1 MRMDTVSP
9 APPAVSRPVA
19 GAAFAHRLRGF
30 GTPLLLIAIVGIV
43 TLLAVLGGDQLQT
56 SLTEMLIR
64 MVVVVGIWVFVGNS
78 GVISFGQVGF
88 MCIGAYAAA
97 WATVDPAWKG
107 IMLTGLPQVLQD
119 NEYPV
124 PLALLGGGLL
134 AAAVALLL
142 GAAIMRLSGIAA
154 SIATFAFLMIV
165 NSVYSN
171 WDSVTG
177 GTSSIIGIPTVVG
190 PGLAFVFAAAAI
202 LVAHWFQVSR
212 TGLMLRASR
221 DDEVA
226 AKASAVNVVRVRL
239 VAFVI
244 SAAIVGTGGAL
255 WSHFLGVLTADT
267 FYLTL
272 SFVTL
277 AMLVVGGLGSLSG
290 AVIGV
295 IVVTVVV
302 QALRTLEQGVTV
314 GGSNVTSP
322 PGSQEIGLGLVLA
335 LIMIFR
341 PMGLTQGREVA
352 WRWRRA
358 KPGQQQGSRR

>member
-1 MRMDTVSP
+1 MTQAASP
-9 APPAVSRPVA
+9 AVDEAAPRGSSWGMPARYVRSL
-19 GAAFAHRLRGF
+19 AAPA
-30 GTPLLLIAIVGIV
+30 LLIVILGIV
-43 TLLAVLGGDQLQT
+43 TLLAILGGDGLQT

-78 GVISFGQVGF
+78 GVISFGHVGF

-97 WATVDPAWKG
+97 WATVDPAWKS
-107 IMLTGLPQVLQD
+107 IMLTGLPQTLQD
-119 NEYPV
+119 NQYPI
-124 PLALLGGGLL
+124 PLALLGGAIL
-134 AAAVALLL
+134 AAIASLVL

-177 GTSSIIGIPTVVG
+177 GTSSIIGIPSVVG
-190 PGLAFVFAAAAI
+190 PWFAFGFAAVAI
-202 LVAHWFQVSR
+202 LVAHGFRVSR
-212 TGLMLRASR
+212 VGLMLQASR

-226 AKASAVNVVRVRL
+226 AKASGVNIIRVRL

-255 WSHFLGVLTADT
+255 WGHFLGVLTADM
-267 FYLTL
+267 FYLKL
-272 SFVTL
+272 SFITL

-290 AVIGV
+290 AVVGV
-295 IVVTVVV
+295 IVVTIVV
-302 QALRTLEQGVTV
+302 QALRMMEEGVPVGSATFTL
-314 GGSNVTSP
+314 P

-341 PMGLTQGREVA
+341 PNGLTQGRELA
-352 WRWRRA
+352 WPGRR
-358 KPGQQQGSRR
+358 KKQQP

>member
-1 MRMDTVSP
+1 MKLGTVTQAAP
-9 APPAVSRPVA
+9 AMSRSA
-19 GAAFAHRLRGF
+19 GGAAIAQRLHGL
-30 GTPLLLIAIVGIV
+30 GTPLVLIAIVGIV

-88 MCIGAYAAA
+88 MCIGAYTAA

-107 IMLTGLPQVLQD
+107 IMLTGLPQTLQD
-119 NEYPV
+119 NDYPF

-134 AAAVALLL
+134 SAAVALVL
-142 GAAIMRLSGIAA
+142 GMAIMRLSGIAA

-165 NSVYSN
+165 NNVYSN

-177 GTSSIIGIPTVVG
+177 GTSSIIGIPTVIG
-190 PGLAFVFAAAAI
+190 PGLAFGFAAAAI

-226 AKASAVNVVRVRL
+226 AKASAVNIVRVRL

-244 SAAIVGTGGAL
+244 SAAVVGTGGAL
-255 WSHFLGVLTADT
+255 WGHFLGVLTADT

-302 QALRTLEQGVTV
+302 QALRTLEQGVAV
-314 GGSNVTSP
+314 GGVSVTLPS
-322 PGSQEIGLGLVLA
+322 GSQEIGLGLVLA

-341 PMGLTQGREVA
+341 PTGLTQGREFT
-352 WRWRRA
+352 WPWRRA
-358 KPGQQQGSRR
+358 RAEQQVSPR